1 MAYILGRLISWNV
14 KFEKVDNVTVRV
26 YGPFDT
32 FSIVRESAQENY
44 VEVDGQNMDYEDF
57 ENWIIENELY
67 EIKK

>member
-26 YGPFDT
+26 YGPFDA

-44 VEVDGQNMDYEDF
+44 VEVDGQNMDYENF
-57 ENWIIENELY
+57 EDWIY
-67 EIKK
+67 ETKYGL

>member
-26 YGPFDT
+26 YGPFDA
-32 FSIVRESAQENY
+32 FSIVRESAQKNY

-57 ENWIIENELY
+57 EDWIY
-67 EIKK
+67 ETKYGL